1 MPYDIRIVPGHEFIR
16 LNAKG
21 QLDLRATRQLLSDI
35 AAKCCASRVD
45 RILLDVRHV
54 VADLQ
59 LIDLHELA
67 MTFDDYDFQPY
78 DRLAIL
84 HKKSSNGGAA
94 LFAQTAAKRG
104 YQIRAF
110 DDFERAFTWLIEA

>member
-21 QLDLRATRQLLSDI
+21 QLDLRATRTLLSDI
-35 AAKCCASRVD
+35 AAKCCAKRVD
-45 RILLDVRHV
+45 RILLDVRQII
-54 VADLQ
+54 ADIQ
-59 LIDLHELA
+59 LIELHELA

-110 DDFERAFTWLIEA
+110 DEFERAFNWLIEA